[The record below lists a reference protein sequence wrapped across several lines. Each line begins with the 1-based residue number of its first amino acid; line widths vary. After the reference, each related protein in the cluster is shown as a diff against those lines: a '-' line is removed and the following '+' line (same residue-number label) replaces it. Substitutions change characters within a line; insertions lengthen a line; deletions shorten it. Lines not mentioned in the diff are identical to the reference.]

1 MIVLDFLC
9 FLLELLAA
17 FYLKYYVGLPAIK
30 AYICGAGVVI
40 SFLSSPFFCWI
51 GVSKTIFDLAKQFLF
66 DCW

>member
-1 MIVLDFLC
+1 LIFFASCLNY
-9 FLLELLAA
+9 LLVAA

-51 GVSKTIFDLAKQFLF
+51 GVSKTIFDLAKQF
-66 DCW
+66 